1 MTVEKMLQKKAALI
15 IVDMQND
22 FCHPEGEC
30 AKRGSD
36 VSGIDAIL
44 APMQKVIDCA
54 HAKKV
59 PVIFIQT
66 IHTAETDSSAW
77 LERGNGKSTK
87 ICREPWGY
95 DFYGVKPVAGDIIV
109 NKHRY
114 SAFIHTRLETVLH
127 TLKAETILVCGV
139 STNVCVESTARDG
152 YMLDYNLILLDDCS
166 HASFPEAQAM
176 TVKNISSYFGNV
188 VSSEEVVKY
197 L

>member
-1 MTVEKMLQKKAALI
+1 MTVEQMLQKKSALI

-22 FCHPEGEC
+22 YCHPNGAC
-30 AKRGSD
+30 AERGSD
-36 VSGIDAIL
+36 VSDIPPIL
-44 APMQKVIDCA
+44 TPMQKVIDAA
-54 HAKKV
+54 HSKNV

-66 IHTAETDSSAW
+66 IHTKETDSEAW
-77 LERGNGKSTK
+77 LSRSGGKSNK
-87 ICREPWGY
+87 ICRTPWGC
-95 DFYGVKPVAGDIIV
+95 DFFGVKPIKGDFIV

-152 YMLDYNLILLDDCS
+152 YMLDYNLILLDDCC
-166 HASFPEAQAM
+166 HPSFPEAQEM
-176 TVKNISSYFGNV
+176 TIKNIKAHFGNV
-188 VSSEEVVKY
+188 ASSDEVIKY